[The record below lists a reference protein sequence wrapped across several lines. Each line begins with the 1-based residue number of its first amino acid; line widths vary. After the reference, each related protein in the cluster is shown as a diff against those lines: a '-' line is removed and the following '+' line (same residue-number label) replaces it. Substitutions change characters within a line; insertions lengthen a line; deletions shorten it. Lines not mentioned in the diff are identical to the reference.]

1 MITKRSRIFVATLS
15 LVSLVLLSALVFGIY
30 DIKTKNKKIS
40 LLLSE
45 ADRTSETGKLA
56 QSIKTIKT
64 NAGEDLTTFDEIV
77 FTNEKLVPLIEN
89 IESTGRSFKLETKIV
104 SVGKIEDKNAVEP
117 DLIRIVLETQG
128 AWAETFVFLRA
139 IESLPQRVM
148 IDDSSLS
155 EVDVNWRLRMTLA
168 IHSFD

>member
-1 MITKRSRIFVATLS
+1 MVTLS
-15 LVSLVLLSALVFGIY
+15 LISLIFLSALVFGIY
-30 DIKTKNKKIS
+30 DIKTKNKKTS

-45 ADRTSETGKLA
+45 ADRTSETGELA

-89 IESTGRSFKLETKIV
+89 IESTGRSLGLETKIV
-104 SVGKIEDKNAVEP
+104 SVGKIEDKKTLEP
-117 DLIRIVLETQG
+117 NIIRIVLETQG
-128 AWAETFVFLRA
+128 AWAETLAFLRA
-139 IESLPQRVM
+139 VESLPHRVM

-155 EVDVNWRLRMTLA
+155 EVDVNWRLRITLA